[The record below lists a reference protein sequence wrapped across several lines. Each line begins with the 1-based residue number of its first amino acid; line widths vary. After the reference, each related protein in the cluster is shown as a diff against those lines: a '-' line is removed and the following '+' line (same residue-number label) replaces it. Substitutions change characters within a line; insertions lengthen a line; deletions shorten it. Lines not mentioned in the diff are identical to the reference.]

1 MAERGTAADRRFGL
15 TVGWAPGGWI
25 YAAGEGLGA
34 LQRIDGPPP
43 PLPGFGPVEGPA
55 GKAWRSAPGLRGRPL
70 GALLARGPLD
80 PAEAL
85 ALGAAL
91 CAAPA
96 PPPPGC
102 ADALCVVI
110 DEDGVVNITFDVLGA
125 PVREAEGA
133 LRWACGLCLHL
144 LGGPAARP
152 PQGLDEADWQREQA
166 AALWAAVPEPA
177 LFQTVAAAIG
187 PPGAPR
193 PDAAVVA
200 AALQAAADRLGGGAL
215 GARAAASPPE
225 ACAGPEQGA
234 PLHGDHDLEG
244 PTRFVPNL
252 PAAAPTPA
260 PPAEVAPR
268 PPEARGPAP
277 LLVGLAAAAVGA
289 AFVLVLGL
297 VAYQLLGPRLLAADP
312 AERAAVGPEAPPATA
327 PRGDPSALAEP
338 EGEVPEGDGAEQND
352 AENGDADAGAA
363 GGPAAG
369 GASGAAAL
377 AEEEPEPPVDVEA
390 GPAPSSARSQRT
402 RRSPAPAPAPA
413 PAPEP
418 APAPAPR
425 PEPAAEAPT
434 GRVLVT
440 GDRAKVRLVSG
451 GASHGPGVVPVGSYE
466 LRVSFDG
473 GAPVAAGRVEVRAGQ
488 TVTVA
493 CRAGLQRCTTR

>member
-1 MAERGTAADRRFGL
+1 MAERGTAADRRIGL

-43 PLPGFGPVEGPA
+43 PVPGFGPVEGPA
-55 GKAWRSAPGLRGRPL
+55 GRAWRSAPGLRGRPL

-85 ALGAAL
+85 AIGAAL

-110 DEDGVVNITFDVLGA
+110 DEDGVVYITFDVLGA

-152 PQGLDEADWQREQA
+152 PPGPDEADWQREQA
-166 AALWAAVPEPA
+166 AALWAAAPEPA

-200 AALQAAADRLGGGAL
+200 AALLAAAARLGGGAL
-215 GARAAASPPE
+215 GARAAAAPPE

-252 PAAAPTPA
+252 PAAALTPA
-260 PPAEVAPR
+260 PPAEAAPR
-268 PPEARGPAP
+268 PPVARGPAP

-289 AFVLVLGL
+289 ALVLGL
-297 VAYQLLGPRLLAADP
+297 GLVGYRLFGQQLRAADP
-312 AERAAVGPEAPPATA
+312 AAHAAAETEANTEANTEAAPATA

-338 EGEVPEGDGAEQND
+338 EGELPEFDD
-352 AENGDADAGAA
+352 AENGADDAVADAGA
-363 GGPAAG
+363 G
-369 GASGAAAL
+369 GAAAL
-377 AEEEPEPPVDVEA
+377 AEEEPEAPVALEP
-390 GPAPSSARSQRT
+390 GPAPSGARSPKP
-402 RRSPAPAPAPA
+402 RRSPAPAPAPEPEPVPEPR

-418 APAPAPR
+418 
-425 PEPAAEAPT
+425 EAPT

-473 GAPVAAGRVEVRAGQ
+473 GAPVSAGRVEVRAGQ